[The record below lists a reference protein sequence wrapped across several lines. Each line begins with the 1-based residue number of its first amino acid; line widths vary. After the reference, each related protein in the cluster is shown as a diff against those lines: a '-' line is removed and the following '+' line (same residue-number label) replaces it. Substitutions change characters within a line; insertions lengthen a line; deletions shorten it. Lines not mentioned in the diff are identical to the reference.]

1 MRRLKDCAAIGQTG
15 DVTAGRDRLL
25 EANEVA
31 EDERG

>member
-1 MRRLKDCAAIGQTG
+1 MKDCAAIGQTG
-15 DVTAGRDRLL
+15 DVTAGRDLLL